1 MLLKNQ
7 CSAIIYGLCS
17 KTVDILPLLAQ
28 TFFTVSG
35 QMPSET
41 SESSHQTSNFH
52 IISYIS
58 SLCPL
63 MDFFLKNVVS
73 PARTLRQQQV
83 SLKIEV
89 DKAWTDYTVSNKSLL
104 AEGRS

>member
-1 MLLKNQ
+1 MLCYHLWFMFKN
-7 CSAIIYGLCS
+7 CGY
-17 KTVDILPLLAQ
+17 LPSVGPG
-28 TFFTVSG
+28 FFHVSR

-41 SESSHQTSNFH
+41 SESSHKTSNFH
-52 IISYIS
+52 TISYIS